1 MSPSREFVESIPE
14 VYYRKA
20 IDLNRFSNGVSRELL
35 RSYERIIRRSID
47 ELERI
52 EAMPSAKR
60 PKVRAQRLKALIRQN
75 TEALARWSDKAS
87 QALAKE
93 LQGLAK
99 IEVEFAA
106 NQLRQALPD
115 FAQGAVRTV
124 EVTPAFAEAVIT
136 ADPTNI
142 GSAILSDNLEE
153 VVSGPGTAMKL
164 TARQGAAIRMPDG
177 RSIGKAFRGLAEK
190 QSQMFATAVQ
200 DGLLTGESPKAI
212 AKRLYGE
219 GLSFSTQA
227 KSTAQLAQS
236 GGQLTKMAAHQVST
250 LVNTSMN
257 ATSNAASMRVYKA
270 NPRVSKR
277 YRWLATLDRKTSPI
291 CRSLDQ
297 QVFEYGKGP
306 SPENPPH
313 FRCRSTTVPVVDY
326 EGLSKRYGREIEP
339 VRTGR
344 RRRPSE
350 QGAVP
355 VGTSYGKWL
364 YDLRPEG
371 KKFEA
376 SAAQARAFAGGQD
389 TPGGRQKARYFNRL
403 ASKYGPDEAMKKFL
417 REDGTE
423 VSLADLKKRYGEP
436 ERITATKTKAKPK
449 PKTKPTPAVAA
460 APKPTPK
467 AAAVSVADQIA
478 DKEAKFKAL
487 NREVLTSDAKRT
499 KELLPEIKQLR
510 DEIAELKGEKVPQ
523 VKTVVFEK
531 KATPQAKAEP
541 KKPTKK
547 LKFGET
553 PKTTTDVAYDYKA
566 NWSGM
571 YEKRHQYTKVVDD
584 MDDWSG
590 DGFKGV
596 RAAQFKRAQ
605 ERGVNLNAWEKSRIK
620 LLDKGED
627 KTFGRMADRIEDF
640 ISRAPKYKGE
650 VYRGA
655 GFSDKEGALEYIK
668 GMSQGGKSLTMDSWS
683 ASQGVANNFASGEAL
698 GFGGAVYDHRVV
710 MKMPNK
716 AGAPIETLSGIG
728 AEKEVL
734 QPSGIEYR
742 IKKVTTKTKGKVTTY
757 EVEMET
763 I

>member
-93 LQGLAK
+93 LQGLAR

-106 NQLRQALPD
+106 KQLRQALPD

-270 NPRVSKR
+270 NLRVSKR

-436 ERITATKTKAKPK
+436 ERITATKTKAKPAATPK
-449 PKTKPTPAVAA
+449 PKPAPPPAKVDANVQRSFIEGHTFGQKQKLTNA
-460 APKPTPK
+460 D
-467 AAAVSVADQIA
+467 VADSLELIA
-478 DKEAKFKAL
+478 ADDSQVGKNFSRMLEFQRKNNISTVWSSGREKAFGKGPNFDHWKNDALISSMRQGAARGGRAARIVDDIANDLEKGQVSTFL
-487 NREVLTSDAKRT
+487 NRIGKVGKGAGGHTAEGAGFVVLKQSSRDVKIKAR
-499 KELLPEIKQLR
+499 EL
-510 DEIAELKGEKVPQ
+510 
-523 VKTVVFEK
+523 
-531 KATPQAKAEP
+531 
-541 KKPTKK
+541 
-547 LKFGET
+547 
-553 PKTTTDVAYDYKA
+553 
-566 NWSGM
+566 
-571 YEKRHQYTKVVDD
+571 
-584 MDDWSG
+584 
-590 DGFKGV
+590 
-596 RAAQFKRAQ
+596 
-605 ERGVNLNAWEKSRIK
+605 SRIK
-620 LLDKGED
+620 EAVKRSVED
-627 KTFGRMADRIEDF
+627 AAAGSPKWLAARDLYGVTGKTTVA
-640 ISRAPKYKGE
+640 A
-650 VYRGA
+650 
-655 GFSDKEGALEYIK
+655 KEGWLTTMVHEMGHQVHYLAGQPSLKGKWTPSKYGATNGMEQFAETFVQYVFAPADLKKANPAAFAWVEEALE
-668 GMSQGGKSLTMDSWS
+668 
-683 ASQGVANNFASGEAL
+683 
-698 GFGGAVYDHRVV
+698 
-710 MKMPNK
+710 
-716 AGAPIETLSGIG
+716 AGL
-728 AEKEVL
+728 K
-734 QPSGIEYR
+734 
-742 IKKVTTKTKGKVTTY
+742 
-757 EVEMET
+757 
-763 I
+763 